1 MKKLLLAAFA
11 GLLLLAVSCKSGGGD
26 PKLVLSEFFDALSKS
41 DMVKARSFATAESKS
56 LLDMMEMAMKTDK
69 SETEKFNPKN
79 MEFGVAKIEGDKA
92 TVPVKELTSGETL
105 NYTLK
110 KESGDWKVAFD
121 KTSLMTM
128 GMEKMNEKGMADSVT
143 NVLDELKN
151 LDTDSLKAS
160 MEEGFKVLDSAKK
173 AMDQK

>member
-1 MKKLLLAAFA
+1 MKNILLAALASLVLF
-11 GLLLLAVSCKSGGGD
+11 AVSCKSGGGD
-26 PKLVLSEFFDALSKS
+26 PKVVLSGFFDALSKA
-41 DMVKARSFATAESKS
+41 DMVKARTYATEDSKG

-92 TVPVKELTSGETL
+92 IVPVKEITSGETL

-110 KESGDWKVAFD
+110 KEAGDWKVAFD
-121 KTSLMTM
+121 KNTLMTM
-128 GMEKMNEKGMADSVT
+128 GMENLNQKGMTDSVT

-160 MEEGFKVLDSAKK
+160 MEDRLKALDSTRKE
-173 AMDQK
+173 MQK